1 MTLVNRTAIFHNAR
15 YRQHLPILAAAKF
28 YRFGALGKYGH
39 LADGCSFPVTAPERS
54 AICRL
59 IKFAELSLSFSVS
72 IQYLDLVSAKISV
85 IPADPGVW
93 GATERPKQLGLCHW
107 KSVRD

>member
-39 LADGCSFPVTAPERS
+39 LADGCSFPVTAP
-54 AICRL
+54 L
-59 IKFAELSLSFSVS
+59 
-72 IQYLDLVSAKISV
+72 SV
-85 IPADPGVW
+85 ILHLW
-93 GATERPKQLGLCHW
+93 GMGIISQRPPKVTQFAAEWRL
-107 KSVRD
+107 KNSRV